1 MSSELRSEL
10 LSSLSEDSYAE
21 KVSLRSEK
29 SRLSEVDEV
38 DELASSDS
46 VPDEV
51 EVEMRDPSPERE
63 LRCAD
68 KSENERDEP
77 EKVDGQHHRR
87 GYRHLSL
94 ACILR

>member
-1 MSSELRSEL
+1 M
-10 LSSLSEDSYAE
+10 E

-29 SRLSEVDEV
+29 SLPPESDEV

-51 EVEMRDPSPERE
+51 EVEVRDPRPELE

-68 KSENERDEP
+68 KSENKRDEP
-77 EKVDGQHHRR
+77 EEVDGRRHRR
-87 GYRHLSL
+87 GYRPLSL